1 MSKMYKARNG
11 EGWWYNKPRRRFL
24 EKHEGT
30 TFFTREN
37 LLWELNYAVKW
48 YNADPNDIYIVV
60 FDLVEVEIERPDFSG
75 LQKSEESGETFEEI
89 V

>member
-11 EGWWYNKPRRRFL
+11 EGWWYHQPRRRFL
-24 EKHEGT
+24 EKSEGT
-30 TFFTREN
+30 AFFTKEK
-37 LLWELNYAVKW
+37 LLWELQYAVKW
-48 YNADPNDIYIVV
+48 YSADPNDIYIVV
-60 FDLVEVEIERPDFSG
+60 FNLVEVDVERPDFSN